1 MPTIIILLIL
11 SLGKLMSVEYEKIIL
26 MYSPSIYE
34 VADVIS
40 TYTYRKGILETQY
53 SFASA
58 VGLFNSVINF
68 MLLVTF
74 NRISRK
80 VSEISLW

>member
-11 SLGKLMSVEYEKIIL
+11 SLGKLMSVGYEKIIL

-58 VGLFNSVINF
+58 VGLFTSVINF

>member
-11 SLGKLMSVEYEKIIL
+11 SLGKLMSVGYEKIIL